1 MDDVL
6 IATSGDKS
14 WHTEATHKFLD
25 LLEANNPYLKAEKC
39 VWDLPHIDYQGLIL
53 EKGVTCMDPAKIE
66 GIANWPVPKLVTEVC
81 SLMGFWIFYHPFI
94 YWYSHIT
101 KPLNNLIMKGP
112 FIWDG
117 KCQKAYKMLKQRVTS
132 EPVLAQAQLDKQFKI
147 EVNASGYAIGVV
159 LLQRGEDRK
168 QYPITYYSATI
179 SEAKRNYDIYNLKFL
194 AISRATDHWRQ
205 YIVG

>member
-1 MDDVL
+1 
-6 IATSGDKS
+6 
-14 WHTEATHKFLD
+14 
-25 LLEANNPYLKAEKC
+25 
-39 VWDLPHIDYQGLIL
+39 
-53 EKGVTCMDPAKIE
+53 
-66 GIANWPVPKLVTEVC
+66 
-81 SLMGFWIFYHPFI
+81 
-94 YWYSHIT
+94 
-101 KPLNNLIMKGP
+101 MKGP